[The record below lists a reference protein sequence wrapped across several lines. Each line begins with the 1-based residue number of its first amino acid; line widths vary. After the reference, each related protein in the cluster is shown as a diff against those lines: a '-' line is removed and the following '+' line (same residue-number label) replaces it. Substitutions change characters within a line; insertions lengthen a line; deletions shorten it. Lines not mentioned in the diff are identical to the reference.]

1 MACACTT
8 SRAEIFKEGRWEAEG
23 LHYADGAQT
32 ERLVKNQVTHQRENS
47 LILVYLMS
55 IKR

>member
-8 SRAEIFKEGRWEAEG
+8 SRAEIFKEGRWEAKG